1 MRRRDAGASLMNE
14 RPSLENIVEA
24 YNVGDTFATDI
35 VKVEKLGPCVRITF
49 AVKQWV
55 HDGRAGPS
63 VTTLEYHVV
72 DKLIVPS
79 EMLVA
84 MASILAQ
91 GDQTLEPVAQ
101 ATPSR
106 ELH

>member
-1 MRRRDAGASLMNE
+1 MNE
-14 RPSLENIVEA
+14 RPSFENIVES
-24 YNVGDTFATDI
+24 YGVSDTFVTDI

-49 AVKQWV
+49 AVRQSA
-55 HDGRAGPS
+55 HDGRSGS
-63 VTTLEYHVV
+63 SQTVLEYHIV
-72 DKLIVPS
+72 DKLIVPT

-84 MASILAQ
+84 MATILAQ

-101 ATPSR
+101 ATPSH